1 MILVWLIA
9 WLIEAQP
16 HVQVLPLSE
25 MNTWGLLLIL
35 AIILA

>member
-9 WLIEAQP
+9 WLIEGQP
-16 HVQVLPLSE
+16 HIVVLPVDD

-35 AIILA
+35 AILLA